1 MARTK
6 QTKRSSKKIKRD
18 NQNSNKARSHNV
30 KKNDDN
36 EEGIYTVEKILAH
49 RLSTAGHV
57 QYKVK
62 WAGYDEKE
70 SCWVNATDV
79 FAPNLV
85 TRYWNDRKMNS
96 SAQSSKYNIKNNQ
109 SDKEFSTSNKNAQ
122 VQNNSK
128 RPRLRRNK
136 TKTNTSMQ

>member
-49 RLSTAGHV
+49 RLSTAVG
-57 QYKVK
+57 
-62 WAGYDEKE
+62 
-70 SCWVNATDV
+70 
-79 FAPNLV
+79 FLV
-85 TRYWNDRKMNS
+85 
-96 SAQSSKYNIKNNQ
+96 
-109 SDKEFSTSNKNAQ
+109 
-122 VQNNSK
+122 
-128 RPRLRRNK
+128 
-136 TKTNTSMQ
+136 